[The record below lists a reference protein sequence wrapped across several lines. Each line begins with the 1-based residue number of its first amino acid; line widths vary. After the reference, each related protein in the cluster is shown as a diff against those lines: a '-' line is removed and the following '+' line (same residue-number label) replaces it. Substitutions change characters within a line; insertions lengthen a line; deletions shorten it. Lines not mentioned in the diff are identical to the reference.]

1 MIQSTLFFLLGFL
14 TAGFLALMVAPA
26 LWRRA
31 VTLTRRR
38 IEASVPLTLNE
49 IQADKDR
56 MRAEFAMSTRR
67 LEMSVKEFRDKAG
80 AQVIEINRSREEL
93 KTLAAERAEKN
104 QALSDLEAKAG
115 ELRGELRQR
124 EDQLQRLQQRLG
136 EADRLLEGKALEME
150 KLGRLYDE
158 ASFASSSRQIEIVAR
173 ETEVDK
179 LTGDVSELKSQRKDA
194 DRRLQEVAA
203 ENKTAREAL
212 KAEKRNVAEL
222 ERKLER
228 MLATLADRDEK
239 LDRREKELA
248 RLRDRLKGNAES
260 EDELSGKL
268 TEALAEKLKL
278 ESEVADLT
286 LQVSTLLSSA
296 RGGDIEKAMER
307 LTADRDRQEARLVTL
322 TRENKKLKD
331 DLQSVERAKSQDWT
345 DERRENA
352 LLREQ
357 MNDLAA
363 EVVNLTAM
371 LEGPDSP
378 IAKALAAPAP
388 RSVSNGEP
396 AQITS
401 IADRVKALQ
410 KAASA
415 G

>member
-1 MIQSTLFFLLGFL
+1 
-14 TAGFLALMVAPA
+14 
-26 LWRRA
+26 
-31 VTLTRRR
+31 
-38 IEASVPLTLNE
+38 
-49 IQADKDR
+49 
-56 MRAEFAMSTRR
+56 
-67 LEMSVKEFRDKAG
+67 
-80 AQVIEINRSREEL
+80 
-93 KTLAAERAEKN
+93 
-104 QALSDLEAKAG
+104 
-115 ELRGELRQR
+115 
-124 EDQLQRLQQRLG
+124 
-136 EADRLLEGKALEME
+136 ME

-212 KAEKRNVAEL
+212 KAGKRNVAEL

-286 LQVSTLLSSA
+286 LQMSTLLSSA

>member
-93 KTLAAERAEKN
+93 KALAAERAEKN
-104 QALSDLEAKAG
+104 QALSDLEAKSG

-212 KAEKRNVAEL
+212 KTEKRNVAEL

-260 EDELSGKL
+260 EDELGAKL
-268 TEALAEKLKL
+268 TESLAEKLRL

-286 LQVSTLLSSA
+286 LQMSTLLSGA
-296 RGGDIEKAMER
+296 RGGDVEKAMER

-371 LEGPDSP
+371 LEGPGSP
-378 IAKALAAPAP
+378 IAKALAMPAP
-388 RSVSNGEP
+388 RSAGNSEP